1 MALVCLSDSASCSI
15 LEPPLSSLLSPYILL
30 GMLAARML
38 FDTIEDN
45 GEEGY
50 GPQEVIL
57 QPKLK
62 IRRSCGNT
70 KPIYELFG

>member
-1 MALVCLSDSASCSI
+1 GPWSRDGASIQRSI
-15 LEPPLSSLLSPYILL
+15 DA
-30 GMLAARML
+30 GARML
-38 FDTIEDN
+38 FDNIEDN
-45 GEEGY
+45 GEESI

>member
-1 MALVCLSDSASCSI
+1 MV
-15 LEPPLSSLLSPYILL
+15 
-30 GMLAARML
+30 AARML
-38 FDTIEDN
+38 FDNIEDSD
-45 GEEGY
+45 EEGY